1 MFNRNSLG
9 DTLNRFVFFRLI
21 GNNDDALGAFGTHTL
36 RNLYH
41 AVAFRTL
48 ADLLAASHGDSVV
61 VQNFV
66 GDIDACRNRLAHRQ
80 QATVKIGAVT

>member
-1 MFNRNSLG
+1 MNGL
-9 DTLNRFVFFRLI
+9 VFFRLI
-21 GNNDDALGAFGTHTL
+21 GHDDDALCAFGSHAL
-36 RNLYH
+36 RNLNH
-41 AVAFRTL
+41 AVAFWAL
-48 ADLLAASHGDSVV
+48 ADLLATRHGDSVV